1 MYYDRCLKFRSLGA
15 FLAILSMVGLS
26 GCGAVETAAVFS
38 GGGATDNPLDGGVM
52 SDDGQ
57 DFTLTTDGATLAKVE
72 VSSGAEISFDRGLTE
87 TSQVAAIDR
96 IVTADGNSAE
106 YDAERQ
112 TLTVNA
118 SVAGQSISFTT
129 NTGDILN
136 GVFGSTTA
144 RSSSQNDTD
153 CDTIV
158 ASVSA
163 FCDSYLANVAA
174 AEAEIIAL
182 ALAVAE
188 ENGIPSLFFGVVED
202 LIKDFFQVVDDFCGG
217 WDELTAGTDPTNPCD
232 VVG

>member
-1 MYYDRCLKFRSLGA
+1 MDYDRCLKTCSLGA
-15 FLAILSMVGLS
+15 FLAVLSVVGLS
-26 GCGAVETAAVFS
+26 GCGAAETAAVFS
-38 GGGATDNPLDGGVM
+38 GGAATDNPLEGGVI

-57 DFTLTTDGATLAKVE
+57 NFTLSTEGATLSKVE
-72 VSSGAEISFDRGLTE
+72 ISGGAEIGFDRGLTE
-87 TSQVAAIDR
+87 ASQVAAIDR

-118 SVAGQSISFTT
+118 NVAGQSISFTT
-129 NTGDILN
+129 DTGDILD

-144 RSSSQNDTD
+144 RVSSQDSTD

-163 FCDSYLANVAA
+163 FCDLYIANVAV

-182 ALAVAE
+182 ALQVAE
-188 ENGIPSLFFGVVED
+188 ENGIPSLFFGAVEQ
-202 LIKDFFQVVDDFCGG
+202 LIKDYFNVVDDFCVA
-217 WDELTAGTDPTNPCD
+217 WDELTGGAEPTNPCD
-232 VVG
+232 SVG

>member
-72 VSSGAEISFDRGLTE
+72 VSSGAELSFDRGLTE

-174 AEAEIIAL
+174 AEVEIIAL
-182 ALAVAE
+182 ALQVAE
-188 ENGIPSLFFGVVED
+188 ESGIPSLFFGVVEQ
-202 LIKDFFQVVDDFCGG
+202 LIKDYFQVVDDFCGG
-217 WDELTAGTDPTNPCD
+217 WDELTSGTDPTNPCD

>member
-1 MYYDRCLKFRSLGA
+1 MLHDLGLKLRPLGA
-15 FLAILSMVGLS
+15 FLAIFSAVGLS

-38 GGGATDNPLDGGVM
+38 GGGSTDNPLDGGVM

-72 VSSGAEISFDRGLTE
+72 VSSGAEISFDRGSTE

-129 NTGDILN
+129 NTGDILD

-144 RSSSQNDTD
+144 RSSSQNGTD

-182 ALAVAE
+182 ALAVA
-188 ENGIPSLFFGVVED
+188 
-202 LIKDFFQVVDDFCGG
+202 
-217 WDELTAGTDPTNPCD
+217 
-232 VVG
+232 

>member
-217 WDELTAGTDPTNPCD
+217 WDELTGGTDPTNPCD

>member
-15 FLAILSMVGLS
+15 FLAILSIAGLS

-144 RSSSQNDTD
+144 RASSQNSTD

-163 FCDSYLANVAA
+163 FCDSYIANVAA

-182 ALAVAE
+182 ALQVAE
-188 ENGIPSLFFGVVED
+188 ENGIPSLFFGVVEQ
-202 LIKDFFQVVDDFCGG
+202 LIKDYFKVVDDFCDA
-217 WDELTAGTDPTNPCD
+217 WDELTSGTDPTNPCD

>member
-1 MYYDRCLKFRSLGA
+1 MYYDRCLKLRSLGA
-15 FLAILSMVGLS
+15 LLAVLSVVGLS
-26 GCGAVETAAVFS
+26 GCGAADTAAVFS
-38 GGGATDNPLDGGVM
+38 GGGSTDNPLNGGVM

-57 DFTLTTDGATLAKVE
+57 DFTLFTDGATLAKVE

-118 SVAGQSISFTT
+118 TVAGQSISFTT
-129 NTGDILN
+129 NTGDILD

-144 RSSSQNDTD
+144 RASNQDSTD

-158 ASVSA
+158 SSVSA
-163 FCDSYLANVAA
+163 FCDLYIANVAA
-174 AEAEIIAL
+174 AEAEIIVL
-182 ALAVAE
+182 ALEVAE
-188 ENGIPSLFFGVVED
+188 ANGIPSLFFGAVEQ
-202 LIKDFFQVVDDFCGG
+202 LISDYFKVIADFCSA
-217 WDELTAGTDPTNPCD
+217 WDELTGGTDPTNPCD
-232 VVG
+232 FVG

>member
-15 FLAILSMVGLS
+15 FLAILSIAGLS